1 MWLYQRRNLKISI
14 IQFIKINESY
24 HFLFSFENIS
34 RLPILISRIE
44 IISKDKSRI
53 QCSLASEIMIKTT
66 TKSGKDGS
74 ISNNSICTTQFP
86 IPISSLGGTSE
97 RVVFND
103 DQNILEN
110 LPKDWNF
117 RVCTNRGKA
126 FQIKLPY
133 VDPVGYEDLLL

>member
-1 MWLYQRRNLKISI
+1 M
-14 IQFIKINESY
+14 
-24 HFLFSFENIS
+24 FSFENIS

-103 DQNILEN
+103 EQNILDLIQTTLQKNKKEFMDFIFPILKSSEGNIRFYVPSLKYDFDKAYFETTLEN
-110 LPKDWNF
+110 FSKIII
-117 RVCTNRGKA
+117 
-126 FQIKLPY
+126 Q
-133 VDPVGYEDLLL
+133 